1 MGWPHWEPHF
11 GARLL
16 SICKRLCYL
25 CIPLVGTCGD
35 TSPKHD
41 IENCCSQLY
50 ICWWQFKY
58 TICSAVSFFLG
69 GDHSRCRMNPKACNL
84 IYTRILTPAHTL
96 AVQSNA
102 YICSCYWCFFNLQS
116 DKVGWNLTRGLQ
128 SCFYHQKKKQRTSII
143 QKTICTFANA
153 TSPYGTGTPCT

>member
-41 IENCCSQLY
+41 IENLLFTTVHLLVTIQIYNLFSGFILFRRRSFQMSDEPKSLQFDLY
-50 ICWWQFKY
+50 ANFNTCTHTSCPVKCIHLLMLLVFFQFAKWQSRLKSY
-58 TICSAVSFFLG
+58 KRASVLFL
-69 GDHSRCRMNPKACNL
+69 SPE
-84 IYTRILTPAHTL
+84 
-96 AVQSNA
+96 
-102 YICSCYWCFFNLQS
+102 
-116 DKVGWNLTRGLQ
+116 
-128 SCFYHQKKKQRTSII
+128 KKQRTSII